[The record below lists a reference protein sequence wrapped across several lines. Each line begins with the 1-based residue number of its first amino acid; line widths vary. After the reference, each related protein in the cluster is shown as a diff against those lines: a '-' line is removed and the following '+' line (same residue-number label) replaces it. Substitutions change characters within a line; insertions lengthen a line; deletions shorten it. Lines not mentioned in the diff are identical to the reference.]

1 MSTKKIV
8 YLDMDDVIADFK
20 RDAKCHKGQFCV
32 EFMYEEGFFLNLKP
46 VEGSQFSVRTIANM
60 GFDIWI
66 LTQPLAENADSYT
79 EKAKWISM
87 WFPELYS
94 KIIMTQNKGLH
105 LGDYLIDDNE
115 AKWKNKFE
123 ATGGKFVHFEY
134 EGDHRMSWHSIV
146 EFFKQETSTK
156 E

>member
-1 MSTKKIV
+1 VKKIV
-8 YLDMDDVIADFK
+8 YIDMDDTIADFK
-20 RDAKCHKGQFCV
+20 RDAKCHRGNFFV
-32 EFMYEEGFFLNLKP
+32 EKMYETGFFLNLKP
-46 VEGSQFSVRTIANM
+46 VDGAQLAVRSIINM
-60 GFDIWI
+60 GYDVWI

-79 EKAKWISM
+79 EKAQWVSM

-105 LGDYLIDDNE
+105 LGHYLIDDNE

-123 ATGGKFVHFEY
+123 ASGGKFIHFEY
-134 EGDHRMSWHSIV
+134 EGDHRLSWSLILD
-146 EFFKQETSTK
+146 FFKQEIATK